1 MIAIIILKIYYK
13 KDYEKFII
21 IFLTFWYKHV
31 YIHECLYNSNLF

>member
-21 IFLTFWYKHV
+21 IFLT
-31 YIHECLYNSNLF
+31 LYNSNLF